1 LRFFLQKNTKNT
13 QKSHKKYTP
22 KRPQKVLKF
31 DPKFTPFFD
40 PVLTGYMQ
48 IRFIFRENPNLQKA
62 PLAAPNRTQKVR
74 FGTPF

>member
-1 LRFFLQKNTKNT
+1 
-13 QKSHKKYTP
+13 
-22 KRPQKVLKF
+22 VLKF

-40 PVLTGYMQ
+40 PVLAGDMQ
-48 IRFIFRENPNLQKA
+48 IRFIFRENPNSQKA